1 MTNNIASTE
10 EYVINASI
18 FKVGKVVE
26 ITGRTVKVKV
36 DTGKNATSV
45 LYNGELIQNISV
57 GGYIK
62 IKKGLE
68 EMIGKID
75 SETVS
80 ENKRKLKTPYSSNR
94 EIVSRVI
101 NIKILG
107 FIDRGIFKRGIK
119 ELPLIDN
126 DCYLLTR
133 EEFNIIHNFIQK
145 NDESIKIGSLEYDH
159 EQIIKVGVNSLF
171 ASHIGIFGNTGSGK
185 SYTLA
190 QLYRQLF
197 EQYKTNKQFIEK
209 TKFFFMDFNGEY
221 TGENVMT
228 SNEHKRIYNLSTLKE
243 LDKIKDSEKFPVHAK
258 TIVDPAFWSIFL
270 EATEKTQMPFLNRA
284 LKDSYLSKQLSEDND
299 FTEWLQKKVFE
310 ATAISGK
317 NVDRSLVSDML
328 YEISLYLGNEPIRN
342 IANYFRENL
351 FGGNEHVDFYL
362 ESNEKNNYYGNPG
375 FTEKVARQIKS
386 IEGKVNVGNH
396 GYIKK
401 LGLQIIMKYYNEM
414 VRGFTN
420 KEHLSPLLKRLEKRI
435 DDLDKV
441 LTIKKEADNDKKNIF
456 IVSLR
461 DVNLSVRKMLPML
474 LVKEMYDQKKKDNN
488 KDHSLHIIID
498 EAHNILSED
507 SDRESAEWKDYRLE
521 MFEEIIKEGR
531 KFATF
536 LTVSSQRPSDIS
548 STIISQLH
556 NYFLHRLINNN
567 DLQAVEKTIAYLDK
581 VSADSIPNLPTG
593 VCIMAGLF
601 AQIPVVVS
609 VDVIENLENQPQS
622 QNINLIE
629 KWKL

>member
-80 ENKRKLKTPYSSNR
+80 ENRGKSKTIYSSNR

-107 FIDRGIFKRGIK
+107 FIDKGVFKRGIK

-133 EEFNIIHNFIQK
+133 KEFSIIHNFIQK
-145 NDESIKIGSLEYDH
+145 NDESIRIGSLEYDN
-159 EQIIKVGVNSLF
+159 EQVIQVGVNSLF

-197 EQYKTNKQFIEK
+197 EQYKMNPQFIK
-209 TKFFFMDFNGEY
+209 RTKFFFLDFNGEY
-221 TGENVMT
+221 TEENVMT
-228 SNEHKRIYNLSTLKE
+228 NKKHKCIYNLSTQKT
-243 LDKIKDSEKFPVHAK
+243 LDNIQNTEKFPVH
-258 TIVDPAFWSIFL
+258 TEIIEDSSFWSIFL

-284 LKDSYLSKQLSEDND
+284 LKDSYLSNQLSQDSY
-299 FTEWLQKKVFE
+299 FAAWLQEKILE
-310 ATAISGK
+310 ATATKGK
-317 NVDRSLVSDML
+317 DVDRSLTVDML
-328 YEISLYLGNEPIRN
+328 YEVGRYLDNESIRDV
-342 IANYFRENL
+342 ANYFRRNL
-351 FGGNEHVDFYL
+351 FGGGVVDFYL
-362 ESNEKNNYYGNPG
+362 EESGNFPSNPI
-375 FTEKVARQIKS
+375 FASKVGDQINGIKKININS
-386 IEGKVNVGNH
+386 
-396 GYIKK
+396 YSDIKK
-401 LGLQIIMKYYNEM
+401 LGLRIVMKYYDEM
-414 VRGFTN
+414 IRGFAN

-441 LTIKKEADNDKKNIF
+441 LTTMKEANAPQKNIF

-461 DVNLSVRKMLPML
+461 DVNLSIRKMLPML

-498 EAHNILSED
+498 EAHNILSEN
-507 SDRESAEWKDYRLE
+507 SDRESAQWKDYRLE

-548 STIISQLH
+548 PTIISQLH
-556 NYFLHRLINNN
+556 NYFLHRLINNK
-567 DLQAVEKTIAYLDK
+567 DLQAVERTIAYLDK

-601 AQIPVVVS
+601 AQIPVVIS
-609 VDVIENLENQPQS
+609 IDAIENLENQPQS

-629 KWKL
+629 KWKS